1 MKSYK
6 KFEKLLV
13 EWMNR
18 LAAIVG
24 KPQVFLAA
32 LLLTAGWFIVGL
44 FLEYDTWFDIM
55 DVFIFMTTFFLLF
68 VVQSSQNAD
77 TQAIQDKLD
86 EIIKSLPKADDS
98 KENEETRLKKGDE
111 K

>member
-1 MKSYK
+1 MKTYK
-6 KFEKLLV
+6 KIEKSLV
-13 EWMNR
+13 QLMNQ
-18 LAAIVG
+18 LAAIAG

-32 LLLTAGWFIVGL
+32 LLLTASWFIVGL

-55 DVFIFMTTFFLLF
+55 DVFIFMTTFFLMF

-86 EIIKSLPKADDS
+86 EIIESLPKADDS
-98 KENEETRLKKGDE
+98 KKMKRPA
-111 K
+111 